1 MFCARGDAAA
11 TIELEVVSY
20 RYPGYAR
27 PILRDISLIIP
38 EGQTVGLVGPNEA
51 GKSTLCLVA
60 SGLAPASVGGELKG
74 SLTIDGERMGGLK
87 TYELAERV
95 VVGFQNPN
103 TQRSGIAATVFE
115 EVALGPMNL
124 GLSVAETIHRTRTAL
139 ALLRLEP
146 IAERNPARLS
156 GGQAQL
162 VGIAS
167 LLAMRPGHIILDE
180 PTAQLDPAGTRLV
193 GQALRQLAQ
202 AGTTLLIAEHKTD
215 LLDGL
220 CERTLVLNG
229 GQVVLDGPTSEI
241 LANPEVT
248 ELGVEAPARVVLA
261 RALTKAGASTTG
273 ALERIL
279 IEEAR
284 RGLDHLDDVL
294 SGDA

>member
-1 MFCARGDAAA
+1 MTLDLRA
-11 TIELEVVSY
+11 ESY

-27 PILRDISLIIP
+27 SVLRNIDLHIGDG
-38 EGQTVGLVGPNEA
+38 ETVGLVGPNEA

-74 SLTIDGERMGGLK
+74 TLTIDGEPMTGRK

-124 GLSVAETIHRTRTAL
+124 GLPLTETLERTRHAM
-139 ALLRLEP
+139 ALLCLEP
-146 IAERNPARLS
+146 IALRDPARLS

-167 LLAMRPGHIILDE
+167 LLAMRPGHVILDE

-193 GQALRQLAQ
+193 GQALRELAS
-202 AGTTLLIAEHKTD
+202 AGTSLLIAEHKTD

-220 CERTLVLNG
+220 CGRMIVLEAG
-229 GQVVLDGPTSEI
+229 EIVMDGPTADVFGSPVLEQ
-241 LANPEVT
+241 
-248 ELGVEAPARVVLA
+248 LGVEPPARVRLL
-261 RALTKAGASTTG
+261 RALESAGVTTG
-273 ALERIL
+273 
-279 IEEAR
+279 
-284 RGLDHLDDVL
+284 GHLDRLLTEESNAALAMPDPP
-294 SGDA
+294 GDTR